1 MKARLEAL
9 YGSNDEEFD
18 ESTPP
23 VLGSWNVSLVSFFD
37 GLNDM
42 FLIAAHRI
50 LCSKNTKEK
59 LKAQLSEPMESLL
72 NFPLPPAPSAPP
84 RKSRRRRASSNAI
97 STSRPKKTQR
107 PNG

>member
-9 YGSNDEEFD
+9 YHSNDEESD

-23 VLGSWNVSLVSFFD
+23 VLGSWNISLVSFYD

-42 FLIAAHRI
+42 FLIAAHRM
-50 LCSKNTKEK
+50 LYSKNAKKK
-59 LKAQLSEPMESLL
+59 LMDQLSEPMESLL
-72 NFPLPPAPSAPP
+72 NFPSPP
-84 RKSRRRRASSNAI
+84 RKPHRRSASPI
-97 STSRPKKTQR
+97 STLRSKNTKR